1 MQNYENLKEEIDDS
15 NIKFLKYFSV
25 IDSTEIL
32 QNNRAMM
39 SYLFPQLKLQ
49 KLLQWY
55 SPVGDSSEYQNKDLR
70 SKLESI
76 CSRFYGD
83 GTLKVLYRS
92 LNQLINMTYTEPD
105 KVSHDKDVAK
115 MIKKI
120 SIYIQQR
127 LTDSD
132 KEVVEKLSSAFET
145 VASTISD
152 KIDSTVLNSMNNTKE
167 EPEEKESEEQS
178 PSEPKGDEGNS
189 ENQSK
194 KENKIS
200 EYYKRRLSKKI
211 REMVRTA
218 VIEKKIKRFDR
229 KA

>member
-1 MQNYENLKEEIDDS
+1 MQNSEKIQEELDDS

-32 QNNRAMM
+32 ENNRAMM
-39 SYLFPQLKLQ
+39 SYLFPQVKMQ

-55 SPVGDSSEYQNKDLR
+55 SPVAESSEYQNKDIR

-92 LNQLINMTYTEPD
+92 LNQLISMTYMEPD
-105 KVSHDKDVAK
+105 KVSHDKDIVK
-115 MIKKI
+115 LIKKI

-132 KEVVEKLSSAFET
+132 KEAVEKLSSAFET

-152 KIDSTVLNSMNNTKE
+152 KIDSIVLNSMNNGKE
-167 EPEEKESEEQS
+167 EPEEKESEKETS
-178 PSEPKGDEGNS
+178 DAPKGEEGDV
-189 ENQSK
+189 EEPK

-218 VIEKKIKRFDR
+218 VIEKKIKKFDR